1 MNFKTTMMI
10 LAAPLAASAAWTV
23 NNATTPT
30 SLTNADGGWNLT
42 VKKEN
47 NALTITKYVAGSG
60 DLDLTSCETDT
71 GWKVA
76 RVGTDV
82 FGGNT
87 SVKSF
92 LGPDVTYLDARAFG
106 SLTKDTSVLTNI
118 VLSPSLSYMGGAA
131 FHACKQLKTFS
142 PTTLP
147 NLTSAGDNVFY
158 NCIALTG
165 DFKLTA
171 MRSVP
176 TGFFFQTKITSLEM
190 PSATSIGSTVCYTT
204 TVASA
209 LTNVVFSPTLASIG
223 AKAFYCCK
231 KLNPIVSI
239 FFAYPLAYLIAFDV
253 IINPCHHTQRK
264 YFR

>member
-1 MNFKTTMMI
+1 MNFKRTNVMVTG
-10 LAAPLAASAAWTV
+10 LVLPLLASASWTV

-76 RVGTDV
+76 KVGIDV

-92 LGPDVTYLDARAFG
+92 SGPDVTYLDARAFG

-131 FHACKQLKTFS
+131 FRACRQLKTFS

-147 NLTSAGDNVFY
+147 SLTSAGDNVFY
-158 NCIALTG
+158 NCLALTG
-165 DFKLTA
+165 DFKLPSL
-171 MRSVP
+171 RSMP
-176 TGFFFQTKITSLEM
+176 KQCFYQTQITSLEM
-190 PSATSIGSTVCYTT
+190 PSATSIGSSVCLAN

-209 LTNVVFSPTLASIG
+209 LTNEVCTATRAASG
-223 AKAFYCCK
+223 
-231 KLNPIVSI
+231 SI
-239 FFAYPLAYLIAFDV
+239 AVYD
-253 IINPCHHTQRK
+253 
-264 YFR
+264 